1 MTDPDYFPKKAD
13 PLQAENA
20 KRYPPRHRAPPIPSG
35 EDFATLT
42 AKHGRP
48 VDLKEALRQS
58 TRTMGANDNPGGKPA
73 KPRRK

>member
-48 VDLKEALRQS
+48 VGVFEHDRQHVYE
-58 TRTMGANDNPGGKPA
+58 GGK
-73 KPRRK
+73 